1 MFDNVV
7 SLSWEKPLKQ
17 QSDILVTNAA
27 GTLFLLSKRV
37 SLVTLHFNTSRP
49 SWSFWNGL
57 EFLKMFGLFIS
68 FANFGLVLVSLYF
81 S

>member
-7 SLSWEKPLKQ
+7 SMSWEKPLKQ

-27 GTLFLLSKRV
+27 CTLFLLSKRV
-37 SLVTLHFNTSRP
+37 SLVKLHFDTSRP

-57 EFLKMFGLFIS
+57 EFRKMFGLFIS
-68 FANFGLVLVSLYF
+68 FADCGLVLVSLYF
-81 S
+81 I